1 MPFLL
6 FALALLPRQAP
17 AGFTLASNTVAQVQ
31 PLSNAARA
39 GLLPGDTILHA
50 NPRSLL
56 RQPHGTQI
64 SLSLLRNGQP
74 QSIPLTYLAPPP
86 EQAPGI
92 TIEYGELQTQN
103 HRRRTLLTR
112 PANQQPKATVF
123 WIAGSGCDS
132 QENSPQSPLLHAL
145 SRSGY
150 ATLRIEKTGVGDSEG
165 PPCYSP
171 AADLTQE
178 LRAYSDALATLRPV
192 PTVLFG
198 HSAGAT
204 ILPLLL
210 AQSPH
215 IKAAI
220 LAGGMGTPFLDYL
233 LERRQ
238 ISHPADQALNRKC
251 LEALLTDQKSPDEI
265 EAAHPDCRRR
275 VRFDSPPA
283 LIAQFAKIIPSQA
296 WQSAPEIPV
305 LILHGIHDEVT
316 SLRQSQLLQKHIP
329 QSRLQTLPIDH
340 DLQQKGPPGKL
351 HQGVPKAAL
360 RFLNQTTRGSSGKR
374 PNTSPPSQ
382 TP

>member
-17 AGFTLASNTVAQVQ
+17 AGFTLSTNTIAHVQ

-39 GLLPGDTILHA
+39 GLLPGDTIIHA

-64 SLSLLRNGQP
+64 ALSLLRNGQP
-74 QSIPLTYLAPPP
+74 QSIPILYLAPPP
-86 EQAPGI
+86 EQSPGI

-112 PANQQPKATVF
+112 PANKQPKATIL

-132 QENSPQSPLLHAL
+132 QENSPQAPLLHAL
-145 SRSGY
+145 TRSGY

-171 AADLTQE
+171 AGDLTQE
-178 LRAYSDALATLRPV
+178 LRAYADALATLAPGQV
-192 PTVLFG
+192 VLFG

-210 AQSPH
+210 RQSPD
-215 IKAAI
+215 IQAAI
-220 LAGGMGTPFLDYL
+220 LAGGMGSTFLDYL

-238 ISHPADQALNRKC
+238 LTQPADQALNRKC
-251 LEALLTDQKSPDEI
+251 LETLLVEDKSPDEI

-283 LIAQFAKIIPSQA
+283 HIAQFAKIIPRQA
-296 WQSAPEIPV
+296 WQSVPPIPV
-305 LILHGIHDEVT
+305 LILHGTHDEVT
-316 SLRQSQLLQKHIP
+316 SLRQSQLLQTHIP
-329 QSRLQTLPIDH
+329 QARLQTLPIDH

-374 PNTSPPSQ
+374 PSTSPPSQ